1 MSKYVDANVL
11 QEEHS
16 SNIHRRLQKIF
27 MKKLTKQYRELTSHS
42 LFSTYRN
49 HIVWE
54 LSYFSTNPVSNFL
67 PTDIHIQYPRGSL
80 RNSYSAWK
88 QFIRSIMAS
97 TRRRYAGERYLIRRF
112 IFQCKF
118 DAVIRSFHSILVRLI
133 QDLLSG
139 ELHSSKTLLILFYD
153 RCTCSHPG
161 SRIRNNQRAYIFA
174 RRKISLFPN
183 FVDRYGAMVGSR

>member
-1 MSKYVDANVL
+1 
-11 QEEHS
+11 
-16 SNIHRRLQKIF
+16 

-42 LFSTYRN
+42 LSSTYRN

-54 LSYFSTNPVSNFL
+54 LSYFSTNSVSNFL
-67 PTDIHIQYPRGSL
+67 PADIHIQYTRGSL

-97 TRRRYAGERYLIRRF
+97 TRRRYASEQYLIRRF

-133 QDLLSG
+133 QDLLNG

-153 RCTCSHPG
+153 RCTCSHAG